1 MDVRIGVSNT
11 PKEITLEMPEGT
23 DHDAV
28 QAEIEAALTGESAM
42 LWLAD
47 AKGRRVGVPTDKVAY
62 VDLGSEE
69 LASPMGFN

>member
-1 MDVRIGVSNT
+1 
-11 PKEITLEMPEGT
+11 L
-23 DHDAV
+23 

-42 LWLAD
+42 LWLTD